1 MRQAVRQSLLDGI
14 GDGASRNGT
23 PFLLCHPCDRRRA
36 TLRIST
42 AHALSPPSV
51 GARATDT
58 TTDEG
63 FLHGVATST
72 GPVGHRSRH
81 RPSRAP
87 VPGFRRLYGHLRSRA
102 LGRRSLDSLPLPGR
116 RRDRRRPHSHR
127 AWPIARRD
135 RRPLLRVARRGSH
148 GSPLRP
154 MRSATAVR
162 CGAEF
167 LVGSAMTLPSSA
179 LAACI
184 SSPIA
189 SAVRSFIPSSTP
201 A

>member
-1 MRQAVRQSLLDGI
+1 MGPPETAPPSSHPTPAIGVGRRSESAPPTPSAPLQSAHGPPIQPPMRGSSTGSRPRQVLSGI
-14 GDGASRNGT
+14 GLAT
-23 PFLLCHPCDRRRA
+23 ALL
-36 TLRIST
+36 
-42 AHALSPPSV
+42 ALLYLAFAVCMAIYAP
-51 GARATDT
+51 
-58 TTDEG
+58 
-63 FLHGVATST
+63 
-72 GPVGHRSRH
+72 GH
-81 RPSRAP
+81 
-87 VPGFRRLYGHLRSRA
+87 